1 MNKSETIA
9 KLALALSKAQSS
21 ISGAVK
27 DSTNPFFSSKYAN
40 LESVVEAIRGPL
52 ADNELSFAQMTTKN
66 EQGLFVNTLIM
77 HSSGE
82 WLEGSYPVI
91 CKTMDDPQKVGAAMT
106 YARRF
111 SLASA
116 FGVPQID
123 DDGNTAAE
131 KPKAEDKQSINWD
144 IKPPSVKPK
153 EKFDQSAALK
163 SAALG
168 PNDKAKESKPAT
180 KSQTDFLL
188 RFAVGKGFTEDET
201 VNMLKEKYKVET
213 IDKLNMLQVQQALE
227 GFGYVA
233 KK

>member
-1 MNKSETIA
+1 MNKSESIA
-9 KLALALSKAQSS
+9 KLALALSKAQSA

-40 LESVVEAIRGPL
+40 LESVVDAIRGPL
-52 ADNELSFAQMTTKN
+52 ADNELSFTQLTTKN

-82 WLEGSYPVI
+82 WLEGSYPVV
-91 CKTMDDPQKVGAAMT
+91 CAQPNDPQKLGAAMT

-111 SLASA
+111 SLSSA
-116 FGVPQID
+116 FGVPQVD

-131 KPKAEDKQSINWD
+131 KPKEK
-144 IKPPSVKPK
+144 VEEKPK
-153 EKFDQSAALK
+153 AKFDQSAALK
-163 SAALG
+163 HAALA
-168 PNDKAKESKPAT
+168 PADKAKESKPST

-201 VNMLKEKYKVET
+201 LTMLKEKYKVES